1 MRAVLDK
8 LISWT
13 GLALAAVLL
22 IAGGLLTW
30 ANTFIGDQVDQ
41 QLTQQGITMPE
52 GEALASLPKEDAEAL
67 EEYAGSELNT
77 GPEAK
82 AYADHYILA
91 HMNAASDGRTYQEVS
106 SEFLALDDEAKAS
119 EEGQALGGLRQTLF
133 MGNTLRGLLLYGY
146 AFATI
151 GTIAGYAALAAF
163 LGAFVLLALA
173 QLGMRHARRTVKT
186 EERQP
191 ELATAC
197 RPASRRSRGPV
208 GHGPT
213 GLRHLSGPAGRDAQP
228 SAAMMRSISAME
240 AAVSTWSTACQPA
253 ARAASTLASTS
264 SRNSTSWGSTPR
276 RRAVSA

>member
-52 GEALASLPKEDAEAL
+52 GEALASVSKSDAAVL

-91 HMNAASDGRTYQEVS
+91 HMNASSDGRTYQEVS

-151 GTIAGYAALAAF
+151 GTIAGYAAIAAF
-163 LGAFVLLALA
+163 VGGFVLLALA
-173 QLGMRHARRTVKT
+173 LLGMRHARQVAPVTG
-186 EERQP
+186 RQP
-191 ELATAC
+191 ELATA
-197 RPASRRSRGPV
+197 
-208 GHGPT
+208 
-213 GLRHLSGPAGRDAQP
+213 
-228 SAAMMRSISAME
+228 
-240 AAVSTWSTACQPA
+240 
-253 ARAASTLASTS
+253 
-264 SRNSTSWGSTPR
+264 
-276 RRAVSA
+276 

>member
-52 GEALASLPKEDAEAL
+52 GEALASLPKSDATAL

-106 SEFLALDDEAKAS
+106 SEFLALDDQAKAS

-151 GTIAGYAALAAF
+151 GTIAGYAAIAAF
-163 LGAFVLLALA
+163 VGGFVLLALA
-173 QLGMRHARRTVKT
+173 LLGMRHARQVAPVTG
-186 EERQP
+186 RQP
-191 ELATAC
+191 ELATA
-197 RPASRRSRGPV
+197 
-208 GHGPT
+208 
-213 GLRHLSGPAGRDAQP
+213 
-228 SAAMMRSISAME
+228 
-240 AAVSTWSTACQPA
+240 
-253 ARAASTLASTS
+253 
-264 SRNSTSWGSTPR
+264 
-276 RRAVSA
+276 

>member
-13 GLALAAVLL
+13 GLALAVVLL

-30 ANTFIGDQVDQ
+30 ANMFIGDQVKD
-41 QLTQQGITMPE
+41 QLTMQDITMPE
-52 GEALASLPKEDAEAL
+52 GEALASLPEADASAL
-67 EEYAGSELNT
+67 EKYAGSALDS

-91 HMNAASDGRTYQEVS
+91 HMNAASDGRTYQQVS

-133 MGNTLRGLLLYGY
+133 MGSTLRGLLLYGY

-163 LGAFVLLALA
+163 VGAFVLLALV
-173 QLGMRHARRTVKT
+173 QLGLRHARRTETAEV
-186 EERQP
+186 RQAQ
-191 ELATAC
+191 LA
-197 RPASRRSRGPV
+197 PA
-208 GHGPT
+208 
-213 GLRHLSGPAGRDAQP
+213 
-228 SAAMMRSISAME
+228 
-240 AAVSTWSTACQPA
+240 
-253 ARAASTLASTS
+253 
-264 SRNSTSWGSTPR
+264 
-276 RRAVSA
+276 

>member
-13 GLALAAVLL
+13 GLALAVVLL

-30 ANTFIGDQVDQ
+30 ANMFIGDQVKD
-41 QLTQQGITMPE
+41 QLTMQDITMPG
-52 GEALASLPKEDAEAL
+52 GEALASLPEADASAL
-67 EEYAGSELNT
+67 EKYAGSALDS

-91 HMNAASDGRTYQEVS
+91 HMNAASDNRTYQQVS

-163 LGAFVLLALA
+163 VGAFVLLALV
-173 QLGMRHARRTVKT
+173 QLGLRHARRTEKATVL
-186 EERQP
+186 QA
-191 ELATAC
+191 ELA
-197 RPASRRSRGPV
+197 PA
-208 GHGPT
+208 
-213 GLRHLSGPAGRDAQP
+213 
-228 SAAMMRSISAME
+228 
-240 AAVSTWSTACQPA
+240 
-253 ARAASTLASTS
+253 
-264 SRNSTSWGSTPR
+264 
-276 RRAVSA
+276 